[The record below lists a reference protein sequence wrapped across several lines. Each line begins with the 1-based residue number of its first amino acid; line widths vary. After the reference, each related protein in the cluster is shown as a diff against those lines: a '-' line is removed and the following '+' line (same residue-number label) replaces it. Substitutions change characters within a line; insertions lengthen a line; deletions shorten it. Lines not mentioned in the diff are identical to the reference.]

1 MKKTL
6 QTQYLLIQEG
16 KGHKGVFLAD
26 AKRQFPQ
33 YVRNAATY
41 EEAVAS
47 LKTKNVINEN
57 FVGLEPI
64 VGYESKK
71 KESYELAFE
80 NFLAEARKKKD
91 EDEKVK
97 AEEKKVSKP
106 VEEDLS
112 HTYDYKDE
120 KNPDNLIFDQIMTGY
135 YMELRCPENADK
147 TMQQL
152 KDIVLKNLAKDP
164 IYYTKNGQFGVRDLG
179 YVTDHPGLGEPKEPK
194 GPYKSSG
201 YGNLNESQ
209 EEREW
214 IKKSLERQLTKPS
227 STEPSSTKKSP
238 PEKIEASLKKS
249 REKELERR
257 KEAGELE
264 ENKLREVLREIID
277 SELNE
282 IFGAIG
288 SQAGLLSKG
297 GSTNPTDVTQRK
309 TPYNTSRR
317 DDEVKKPTIHD
328 VVVDLYGE
336 EFRSGGLS
344 DSRLTQQQKD
354 AAWAEYKRIHGELEE
369 AYQLINI
376 RPQVSDK
383 EREERDPQEFITTYL
398 NSSVE
403 ELMKKNQHL
412 RTLRNPKNPEEIT
425 GVAIRARLLEPK
437 NLKSLGYDVNPMFV
451 TFLNTANNIGG
462 RIELPARDS
471 KSRSG
476 LDEYF
481 LLNNVNVGRDGRLS
495 FKLPNPKFQ
504 KPIGESLQEGV
515 EKEIAEINKLA
526 EYEVYE
532 SKLEKID
539 ELIERKCSQLN
550 RLDEDEDMKAL
561 TDKKKVKELEKDI
574 KTLEK
579 AKAKLEKALAKKAKK
594 APKKKQVI
602 DEDETLPETLSD
614 DAEKLSKTMKELDP
628 TVEKVKNN
636 IKDIFN
642 VNLKENFS
650 DIEEKY
656 PNVPKNVMDD
666 FIRTHSDDLATG
678 VDPVEEFE
686 LFIDANPE
694 YGTVDR
700 FADYSEY
707 EDSEY

>member
-179 YVTDHPGLGEPKEPK
+179 YTTEHPGLGEPKEPK

-209 EEREW
+209 EERDE
-214 IKKSLERQLTKPS
+214 IKKSLKKQL
-227 STEPSSTKKSP
+227 TEPSSTKKFSP
-238 PEKIEASLKKS
+238 EEINADIEKYKN
-249 REKELERR
+249 KELKRR

-328 VVVDLYGE
+328 VIVDLYGE

-504 KPIGESLQEGV
+504 KPMGESLQEGV

-602 DEDETLPETLSD
+602 DEDEPIEEATISEAPPTQDLEAGLKTAQDMKKELEDMAKIELEEEDEMAADAPEGYLMAKA
-614 DAEKLSKTMKELDP
+614 DAEKRMDAGEELASILSDYPEYRDELELDMRG
-628 TVEKVKNN
+628 
-636 IKDIFN
+636 
-642 VNLKENFS
+642 
-650 DIEEKY
+650 KY
-656 PNVPKNVMDD
+656 DGMD
-666 FIRTHSDDLATG
+666 
-678 VDPVEEFE
+678 
-686 LFIDANPE
+686 
-694 YGTVDR
+694 Y
-700 FADYSEY
+700 
-707 EDSEY
+707 